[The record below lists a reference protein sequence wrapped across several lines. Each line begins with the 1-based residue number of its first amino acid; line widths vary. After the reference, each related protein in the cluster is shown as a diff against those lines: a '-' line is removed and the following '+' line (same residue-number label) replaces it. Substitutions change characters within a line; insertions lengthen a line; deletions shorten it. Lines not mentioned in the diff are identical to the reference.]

1 MKKIILVA
9 LSLLLSLL
17 WLSGITETFDLDD
30 CYPLTLQEV
39 NAGILYDPVS
49 RFSYALQAD
58 GTIRLV
64 RYIEK
69 KEVDIPETINGIPVS
84 SLGRHAFANTT
95 VSDIF
100 LSTTD
105 IRIDDLAFVGCDA
118 TIWIPGSQ
126 LPPDFLPEET
136 CGEHKYKYYT
146 VLKRN

>member
-1 MKKIILVA
+1 MKKRLLVT
-9 LSLLLSLL
+9 LSVLLTLL
-17 WLSGITETFDLDD
+17 WLSGITEAFDLDD
-30 CYPLTLQEV
+30 YYPLSLQEV

-64 RYIEK
+64 RYIEQ

-126 LPPDFLPEET
+126 LPPDFLPKEE
-136 CGEHKYKYYT
+136 CGEHKYQYYT